1 MNGQEIVKAR
11 SESQL
16 RPTKKSCR
24 NRMSSRD
31 LGVHLGPKWS
41 LSPYQNQVALRQRLD
56 ASWALWPVMMAWIKP
71 TAIMQLPWQVDSPTG
86 TCCIF
91 GFVCMCAFNHERR
104 GSFGIDSPETSYE
117 PFHSESLT
125 YHLILRPQVGMHG
138 STWEVKMHI
147 EIYWMHLSICFN
159 TPSCLKC
166 RSERSKIIKEYS
178 SPSTPEHR
186 A

>member
-1 MNGQEIVKAR
+1 
-11 SESQL
+11 
-16 RPTKKSCR
+16 
-24 NRMSSRD
+24 
-31 LGVHLGPKWS
+31 
-41 LSPYQNQVALRQRLD
+41 
-56 ASWALWPVMMAWIKP
+56 
-71 TAIMQLPWQVDSPTG
+71 
-86 TCCIF
+86 
-91 GFVCMCAFNHERR
+91 MCGFNHERR

-178 SPSTPEHR
+178 SPSLQPPNTEHR
-186 A
+186 ATINIVCQSYEMKRITNHSLKERLELLQQHMDYMLHHILLPFTACRSRYWQRCSRFRVHCWENDCTKRAWEINFTVQADKLTPSHK